1 MAEVSQTRITNNMTY
16 RDHQA
21 ISRDIRKNSEWNAA
35 SINQKLEAYRNASL
49 IIDGKIQ
56 VLAFMVLYPL
66 FMYLLTKL

>member
-1 MAEVSQTRITNNMTY
+1 MNKRLFNAT
-16 RDHQA
+16 
-21 ISRDIRKNSEWNAA
+21 SRDLRKSAAWNSA

-66 FMYLLTKL
+66 FMYLLTKI

>member
-1 MAEVSQTRITNNMTY
+1 MTY

-21 ISRDIRKNSEWNAA
+21 ISRDIKKSSAWNAA

-56 VLAFMVLYPL
+56 VMAFMVLYPL
-66 FMYLLTKL
+66 FMYLLTKI

>member
-1 MAEVSQTRITNNMTY
+1 MNY
-16 RDHQA
+16 RHHSA
-21 ISRDIRKNSEWNAA
+21 VSRDIRKNSEWNSA

-66 FMYLLTKL
+66 FMYLLTKI

>member
-1 MAEVSQTRITNNMTY
+1 MNKRLFNAT
-16 RDHQA
+16 
-21 ISRDIRKNSEWNAA
+21 SRDLRKSAAWNSA

-66 FMYLLTKL
+66 FMYLLTQL